1 MIELNLTDAMAAKGV
16 PCKTLS
22 DLELR
27 LLELMQSGHPDRRTT
42 VIHRGERFRCS
53 PLSWQELM
61 IGSSAGEQAMAD
73 AISSLVAV
81 GAVDTTRKPIGLL
94 QRLSMKKPATL
105 FYVTRKGH
113 DLLIKQRLDCQR

>member
-1 MIELNLTDAMAAKGV
+1 
-16 PCKTLS
+16 
-22 DLELR
+22 
-27 LLELMQSGHPDRRTT
+27 
-42 VIHRGERFRCS
+42 
-53 PLSWQELM
+53 
-61 IGSSAGEQAMAD
+61 MAD